1 MVMQW
6 WRERAPR
13 EQALLGGGAVVLL
26 LTVAYLMIEPVLEE
40 RRRLAAEIPQLRQDL
55 AWMQEHLAEVQRLRR
70 AGTATPRSEGAPRL
84 TPARVEGA
92 LRQAGLGEQVAGL
105 RPAGDGGV
113 RVTFEQVAFPELA
126 QWLHRLHQDSGATVT
141 KARVRRLSG
150 EAGMVEAQLTL
161 NSGANS

>member
-70 AGTATPRSEGAPRL
+70 AGTYIISPVL
-84 TPARVEGA
+84 
-92 LRQAGLGEQVAGL
+92 GL
-105 RPAGDGGV
+105 RALGFGLVLFTSNTPKSLISIL
-113 RVTFEQVAFPELA
+113 T
-126 QWLHRLHQDSGATVT
+126 SGSAS
-141 KARVRRLSG
+141 AI
-150 EAGMVEAQLTL
+150 
-161 NSGANS
+161 N